1 MSFKARILENPLAY
15 RLVQAPFTR
24 KKLAPVLAHNDLR
37 SLRRVLDVGCG
48 PATNTALFANLDYTG
63 MDINPEYIRQA
74 RQRFQRNFVVADV
87 TKYRVSSAERYD
99 FILVNSLLHH
109 LPDDAVHD
117 LLQHL
122 STLLTNDGHVHI
134 LELVLPE
141 EPFLARKM
149 AQWDRGEYARPLSE
163 WRSLFRSAFRTV
175 VVEPYSVR
183 VAGLRALSMIYFKGS
198 PLSSEA

>member
-1 MSFKARILENPLAY
+1 MSLKARIMENPLAY
-15 RLVQAPFTR
+15 RLVQTPFAR
-24 KKLAPVLAHNDLR
+24 KKLTPVLRHNDLR
-37 SLRRVLDVGCG
+37 SVRRVLDVGCG
-48 PATNTALFANLDYTG
+48 PGTNTALFADMDYTG

-74 RQRFQRNFVVADV
+74 RQRFQRSFVVADV
-87 TKYRVSSAERYD
+87 TEYRVSSAERYD

-122 STLLTNDGHVHI
+122 STLLTTDGNIHI

-141 EPFLARKM
+141 EPSLARKM
-149 AQWDRGEYARPLSE
+149 AQWDRGEYARLLPE
-163 WRSLFRSAFRTV
+163 WQSLFRSAFRTV

-198 PLSSEA
+198 PLANGA

>member
-1 MSFKARILENPLAY
+1 VSLKARIMENPLAY
-15 RLVQAPFTR
+15 RLVQTPFTR
-24 KKLAPVLAHNDLR
+24 KKLTPVLTHNDLR
-37 SLRRVLDVGCG
+37 SVRRVLDVGCG
-48 PATNTALFANLDYTG
+48 PGTNTALFADVDYTG
-63 MDINPEYIRQA
+63 MDINPEYIRQG
-74 RQRFQRNFVVADV
+74 RQRFQRSFVVADV

-122 STLLTNDGHVHI
+122 STLLTTDGNIHI

-141 EPFLARKM
+141 QPSLARKM
-149 AQWDRGEYARPLSE
+149 AQWDRGEYARPLPQ
-163 WRSLFRSAFRTV
+163 WQSLFRSAFRTV

-198 PLSSEA
+198 PLANGA